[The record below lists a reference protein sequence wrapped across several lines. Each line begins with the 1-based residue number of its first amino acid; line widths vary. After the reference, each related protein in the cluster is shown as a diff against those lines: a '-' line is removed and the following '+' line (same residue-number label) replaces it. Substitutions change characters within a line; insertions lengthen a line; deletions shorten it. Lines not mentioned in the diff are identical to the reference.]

1 MKPFLLG
8 VALFSTL
15 WICPVAQAENP
26 EHLKQL
32 MKSRSCPNCDLQG
45 ADLSAMNL
53 RNANLAGANLTGA
66 NLNLANLTAANLSNA
81 ILTEASLAWTNF
93 IDADL
98 EGANLS
104 QAKFEGGERL
114 GQALSFEKA
123 TLPDGT
129 IAFP

>member
-32 MKSRSCPNCDLQG
+32 MKSQSCPNCDLQG

-53 RNANLAGANLTGA
+53 RNANLAGANLTGT
-66 NLNLANLTAANLSNA
+66 NLNLADLTAANLSNA

>member
-26 EHLKQL
+26 EHLKQI

-66 NLNLANLTAANLSNA
+66 NLNLADLTAANLSNA

>member
-8 VALFSTL
+8 VALFSSL
-15 WICPVAQAENP
+15 WVCPMAQAENP
-26 EHLKQL
+26 EHLKQI

-53 RNANLAGANLTGA
+53 RNANLSGANLTGA
-66 NLNLANLTAANLSNA
+66 NLNLADLTAANLSNA
-81 ILTEASLAWTNF
+81 ILTGTSLAWTTFTAAN
-93 IDADL
+93 L
-98 EGANLS
+98 QGANLT
-104 QAKFEGGERL
+104 QANFEGGERL
-114 GQALSFEKA
+114 GEALSFEKA

>member
-66 NLNLANLTAANLSNA
+66 NLNLADLTAANLSNA